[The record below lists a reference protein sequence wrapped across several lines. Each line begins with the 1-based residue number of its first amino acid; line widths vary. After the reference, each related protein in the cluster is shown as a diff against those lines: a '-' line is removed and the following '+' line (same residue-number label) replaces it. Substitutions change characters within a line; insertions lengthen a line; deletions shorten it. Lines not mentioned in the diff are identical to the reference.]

1 MINRQP
7 STERQRADKA
17 TREPAVADL
26 EATTAGTPETIA
38 LDHSPRDARADAVAA
53 AIHETASEVKR
64 RQLRQAL
71 AALEAN
77 GGLTDGQRRA
87 VERLADRL
95 VEAMLAAP
103 TASLRAAATDADA
116 AELST
121 ALRLFDAGVEV
132 ADE

>member
-26 EATTAGTPETIA
+26 EATTA
-38 LDHSPRDARADAVAA
+38 LDHPPRDARANAVAD
-53 AIHETASEVKR
+53 AIYETASEVKR
-64 RQLRQAL
+64 RQLRQAVD
-71 AALEAN
+71 ALEAN
-77 GGLTDGQRRA
+77 GGLTDDQRRA
-87 VERLADRL
+87 VERLADQL

-121 ALRLFDAGVEV
+121 ALRLFDAGAEV

>member
-26 EATTAGTPETIA
+26 EATTA
-38 LDHSPRDARADAVAA
+38 LDHPPRDARANAVAD
-53 AIHETASEVKR
+53 AIYETASEVKR
-64 RQLRQAL
+64 RQLRQAVD
-71 AALEAN
+71 ALEAN

-95 VEAMLAAP
+95 VEGLLAPP
-103 TASLRAAATDADA
+103 TASLRAAATEADT

-121 ALRLFDAGVEV
+121 ALRLFDAGAEV